1 MDKPDITAQQLATLY
16 PTSHKVASE
25 KMTPEEYAN
34 FTDEAAEINARL
46 EAQEA
51 GNTKL
56 KGDVAA
62 ANAAKTAAENQVTI
76 LKADGIKQQAEID
89 RLKVFENK
97 VLEIQQKGKG
107 SPNEDNNSRDEGKK
121 LPENHPNSVALAAWK
136 AAHPNAK

>member
-1 MDKPDITAQQLATLY
+1 MNKPIITAQKLAEMY
-16 PTSHKVASE
+16 PTSHKIASE

-51 GNTKL
+51 GNVKL
-56 KGDVAA
+56 KEDVAA
-62 ANAAKTAAENQVTI
+62 ANTAKTAAENQVTI

-89 RLKVFENK
+89 RLKPFENK
-97 VLEIQQKGKG
+97 VLEIQEKGKG

-121 LPENHPNSVALAAWK
+121 LPENHPNVVAFNAWK
-136 AAHPNAK
+136 AANPNAK